1 MTRLIFI
8 ISEKVFILLF
18 DSDKAMALFFLLL
31 CIINSFD
38 GLYIAI
44 DCWVPRGIWVQELE

>member
-18 DSDKAMALFFLLL
+18 DSDKAMALFF
-31 CIINSFD
+31 F
-38 GLYIAI
+38 
-44 DCWVPRGIWVQELE
+44 VTMHHKFF